1 MTGSSRSGRA
11 RKLPLHVRALRR
23 LPAPG
28 RLYPVCDVAVEQRIA
43 VPAGDGVPLLTDH
56 YIPLTDDPCPTLLVR
71 SAYGRGFPWDSVY
84 GAQFAA
90 QGFHVLLQ
98 SCRGTGGSGGTLD
111 PWRQEI
117 ADGQA
122 TVSWLREQEW
132 FGGALGV
139 IGTSYLGYTAWAL
152 AASAPPELRAMVA
165 DGALAPYPF
174 FYRSGAF
181 ALQNVL
187 VVSAAML
194 PFQRGP
200 VALAAAMMR
209 LRRNQR
215 RVATTLPL
223 TEAYRAALGGRSE
236 FFEQWLTDPDPASP
250 YWTSRD
256 LTSVTANLAVPVS
269 LVTGWDDVMLDQTLE
284 QYRRLKEAGGEVRL
298 VVGPWTHS
306 SIFGKGYPEVVPRA
320 VEEFRARLSGEP
332 GRPEGPPVRIH
343 VGGCG
348 QWRDL
353 PAWPPP
359 QVRAQSWYL
368 DAGGALRGQPP
379 EQAGSSSFRYDP
391 SDPTPS
397 VGGPLLSGNAG
408 SVDNGDL
415 ERRADVLTFTS
426 IPLTEDLE
434 ILGPVSARLLIQAS
448 NPYHDVFARLCDVDP
463 RGRSRNIC
471 DGLIRHQPGGR
482 PAGAATITVPMS
494 SAAYRFGAGHR
505 IRLQV
510 SGGAHP
516 RYARNTGTTDPQA
529 TATRLVPADIQ
540 LLHDPEVPCT
550 LSLPVANE
558 ITSLTPAACEGFK
571 GNSADD
577 AERQRKSI
585 LDHRVAKN

>member
-1 MTGSSRSGRA
+1 
-11 RKLPLHVRALRR
+11 
-23 LPAPG
+23 
-28 RLYPVCDVAVEQRIA
+28 
-43 VPAGDGVPLLTDH
+43 
-56 YIPLTDDPCPTLLVR
+56 
-71 SAYGRGFPWDSVY
+71 
-84 GAQFAA
+84 
-90 QGFHVLLQ
+90 
-98 SCRGTGGSGGTLD
+98 
-111 PWRQEI
+111 
-117 ADGQA
+117 
-122 TVSWLREQEW
+122 VSWLREQEW

-174 FYRSGAF
+174 FYGSGAF

-236 FFEQWLTDPDPASP
+236 FFEQRLTDPDPASP

-306 SIFGKGYPEVVPRA
+306 SIFGKGYPKVVPRA

-332 GRPEGPPVRIH
+332 GRLEGPPVRIH
-343 VGGCG
+343 VSGCG

-397 VGGPLLSGNAG
+397 AG
-408 SVDNGDL
+408 
-415 ERRADVLTFTS
+415 
-426 IPLTEDLE
+426 
-434 ILGPVSARLLIQAS
+434 GPVSARLLIHAS

-482 PAGAATITVPMS
+482 PAGAAAITVPMS

-516 RYARNTGTTDPQA
+516 RYARNTGTADPQA

-540 LLHDPEVPCT
+540 LLHDPEAPCT

-558 ITSLTPAACEGFK
+558 ITSLTPAAGEGFK

-577 AERQRKSI
+577 AERQRKSV

>member
-1 MTGSSRSGRA
+1 M
-11 RKLPLHVRALRR
+11 RALRR

-28 RLYPVCDVAVEQRIA
+28 RLDPVCEVAVEQEIA

-71 SAYGRGFPWDSVY
+71 TPYGRGFPWDSVF

-122 TVSWLREQEW
+122 TVNWLREQEW

-187 VVSAAML
+187 VVSVAML
-194 PFQRGP
+194 AFQRGP
-200 VALAAAMMR
+200 VALGAAMMR
-209 LRRNQR
+209 LRRNQGR
-215 RVATTLPL
+215 LATTLPL
-223 TEAYRAALGGRSE
+223 TEAYRTALGGRSE
-236 FFEQWLTDPDPASP
+236 FFEQWLTDPDPVSP

-256 LTSVTANLAVPVS
+256 LTSATANLAVPVS

-298 VVGPWTHS
+298 VVGPWTHT
-306 SIFGKGYPEVVPRA
+306 SIFGKGFPEVVPRA
-320 VEEFRARLSGEP
+320 VQEFRARLSGEP
-332 GRPEGPPVRIH
+332 GRPEGPPVRIY

-353 PAWPPP
+353 LAWPPP
-359 QVRAQSWYL
+359 QVRAQPWYL
-368 DAGGALRGQPP
+368 DADGALRGQPP
-379 EQAGSSSFRYDP
+379 AQAGSSSFRYDP

-397 VGGPLLSGNAG
+397 VGGPLLSGDAG

-415 ERRADVLTFTS
+415 ERRADVRTFTS

-434 ILGPVSARLLIQAS
+434 ILGPVSAWLRIHAS
-448 NPYHDVFARLCDVDP
+448 HPYHDVFARLCDVDP
-463 RGRSRNIC
+463 DGRSRNIC
-471 DGLIRHQPGGR
+471 DGLIRHQPGDR
-482 PAGAATITVPMS
+482 PAGATAITVPMS

-516 RYARNTGTTDPQA
+516 RYARNTGTADPQA
-529 TATRLVPADIQ
+529 TATRLVPVDIR
-540 LLHDPEVPCT
+540 LLHDPETPCT
-550 LSLPVANE
+550 LSLPVAG
-558 ITSLTPAACEGFK
+558 THPP
-571 GNSADD
+571 
-577 AERQRKSI
+577 
-585 LDHRVAKN
+585 